1 MSLLEIRDLKVRR
14 GGVPALRGVSLEVD
28 RREVVALL
36 GANGAGKTTTLRAI
50 SGLSRPD
57 SGAIR
62 FEGRTV
68 VGVGSARVVESG
80 IAHVPEGSRIWP
92 DMTVRENLRLGAYA
106 VRQQGSAAER
116 LDTIFDLL
124 PRLAERS
131 AQLAGTLSGGE
142 RQMAAIGRA
151 LMASPTLLLMDEPSL
166 GLSPRVVDTV
176 FDTIQAIR
184 EDGVAVLLVEQ
195 NVVRALE
202 IAERGYVLEG
212 GRIVRQGSGAELLD
226 DPEVRQAYLGRTAGS
241 GRADADAPSPTAGH
255 SDRP

>member
-1 MSLLEIRDLKVRR
+1 MSLLEIQDLKVRR

-50 SGLSRPD
+50 SDLSKPD
-57 SGAIR
+57 SGEIR
-62 FEGRTV
+62 FEGRSL
-68 VGVGSARVVESG
+68 VGVGSARVVEAG

-92 DMTVRENLRLGAYA
+92 DMTVLENLRLGAYA
-106 VRQQGSAAER
+106 VRRKGSAAER
-116 LDTIFDLL
+116 LDAILDLL

-151 LMASPTLLLMDEPSL
+151 LMASPTLMLMDEPSL

-184 EDGVAVLLVEQ
+184 KDGVAVLLVEQ

-212 GRIVRQGSGAELLD
+212 GKIVRQGSGAELLD
-226 DPEVRQAYLGRTAGS
+226 DPEVRRAYLGRTAGS
-241 GRADADAPSPTAGH
+241 GTTGAG
-255 SDRP
+255 PAA

>member
-1 MSLLEIRDLKVRR
+1 MSLLEIQDLKVRR
-14 GGVPALRGVSLEVD
+14 GGVPALRGVSLKVD

-50 SGLSRPD
+50 SDLSKPE
-57 SGAIR
+57 SGEIR
-62 FEGRTV
+62 FEGRSL
-68 VGVGSARVVESG
+68 VGVGSARVVEAG

-92 DMTVRENLRLGAYA
+92 DMTVLENLRLGAYA
-106 VRQQGSAAER
+106 VRRKGSAAER
-116 LDTIFDLL
+116 LDAILDLL

-151 LMASPTLLLMDEPSL
+151 LMASPTLMLMDEPSL

-184 EDGVAVLLVEQ
+184 KDGVAVLLVEQ

-212 GRIVRQGSGAELLD
+212 GKIVRQGSGAELLD
-226 DPEVRQAYLGRTAGS
+226 DPEVRRAYLGRTAGS
-241 GRADADAPSPTAGH
+241 GTTGAG
-255 SDRP
+255 PAA

>member
-1 MSLLEIRDLKVRR
+1 MSLLEIRNLKVRR
-14 GGVPALRGVSLEVD
+14 GGVPALRGVTLEVD
-28 RREVVALL
+28 SREVVALL

-50 SGLSRPD
+50 SDLSRPD
-57 SGAIR
+57 SGEVR
-62 FEGRTV
+62 FEGRSL
-68 VGVGSARVVESG
+68 VGAGSARVVEAG

-92 DMTVRENLRLGAYA
+92 DMTVLENLRLGAYA
-106 VRQQGSAAER
+106 VRRRGSTARR
-116 LDTIFDLL
+116 LDAILELL

-131 AQLAGTLSGGE
+131 SQLAGTLSGGE

-151 LMASPTLLLMDEPSL
+151 LMASPKLLLMDEPSL

-184 EDGVAVLLVEQ
+184 KDGVAVLLVEQ

-212 GRIVRQGSGAELLD
+212 GKIVRRGSGEELLD

-241 GRADADAPSPTAGH
+241 KNSGA
-255 SDRP
+255 

>member
-1 MSLLEIRDLKVRR
+1 MSLLELQDLKVRR

-50 SGLSRPD
+50 SDLSKPE
-57 SGAIR
+57 SGEIR
-62 FEGRTV
+62 FDGRSV
-68 VGVGSARVVESG
+68 VGVGSARVVEAG

-92 DMTVRENLRLGAYA
+92 EMTVLENLRLGAYA
-106 VRQQGSAAER
+106 VRQKGSTAER
-116 LDTIFDLL
+116 LESIFELL
-124 PRLAERS
+124 PRLAER
-131 AQLAGTLSGGE
+131 AGQLAGTLSGGE

-151 LMASPTLLLMDEPSL
+151 LMASPALLLMDEPSL

-184 EDGVAVLLVEQ
+184 KDGVAVLLVEQ

-212 GRIVRQGSGAELLD
+212 GKIVREGSGEGLLD
-226 DPEVRQAYLGRTAGS
+226 DPEVRQAYLGRTAAAGS
-241 GRADADAPSPTAGH
+241 AGTG
-255 SDRP
+255 

>member
-1 MSLLEIRDLKVRR
+1 MSLLEIQDLKVRR
-14 GGVPALRGVSLEVD
+14 GGVPALRGVSLQVD

-50 SGLSRPD
+50 SDLSQPE
-57 SGAIR
+57 SGQIR
-62 FEGRTV
+62 FAGHSV
-68 VGVGSARVVESG
+68 VGVGSAQVVEAG

-92 DMTVRENLRLGAYA
+92 DMTVLENLRLGAYA
-106 VRQQGSAAER
+106 VRRKGSAAER
-116 LDTIFDLL
+116 LDSIFKLL
-124 PRLAERS
+124 PRLAER
-131 AQLAGTLSGGE
+131 AGQAAGTLSGGE

-212 GRIVRQGSGAELLD
+212 GTIVREGSGEELLD
-226 DPEVRQAYLGRTAGS
+226 DPEVRQAYLGRTAG
-241 GRADADAPSPTAGH
+241 GGSPHTGK
-255 SDRP
+255 

>member
-1 MSLLEIRDLKVRR
+1 MSLLEIQDLKVRR
-14 GGVPALRGVSLEVD
+14 GGVPALRGVTLEVD

-50 SGLSRPD
+50 SDLSKPE
-57 SGAIR
+57 SGEIR
-62 FEGRTV
+62 FNGHSV
-68 VGVGSARVVESG
+68 VGVGSARVVEAG
-80 IAHVPEGSRIWP
+80 IAHVPEGSRVWP
-92 DMTVRENLRLGAYA
+92 EMTVLENLRLGAYA
-106 VRQQGSAAER
+106 VRRKGSAAER
-116 LDTIFDLL
+116 LESIFELL
-124 PRLAERS
+124 PRLAER
-131 AQLAGTLSGGE
+131 AGQAAGTLSGGE

-184 EDGVAVLLVEQ
+184 KDGVAVLLVEQ

-212 GRIVRQGSGAELLD
+212 GKIVREGSGEELLD
-226 DPEVRQAYLGRTAGS
+226 DPEVRQAYLGRTAGT
-241 GRADADAPSPTAGH
+241 GSP
-255 SDRP
+255 

>member
-50 SGLSRPD
+50 SDLSKPD
-57 SGAIR
+57 SGEIR
-62 FEGRTV
+62 FAGSSV
-68 VGVGSARVVESG
+68 VGVGSARVVEAG
-80 IAHVPEGSRIWP
+80 IAHVPEGSHIWP
-92 DMTVRENLRLGAYA
+92 EMTVLENLRLGAYA
-106 VRQQGSAAER
+106 VRQKGSTAER
-116 LDTIFDLL
+116 LESIFELL
-124 PRLAERS
+124 PRLAER
-131 AQLAGTLSGGE
+131 AGQLAGTLSGGE

-184 EDGVAVLLVEQ
+184 RDGVAVLLVEQ

-212 GRIVRQGSGAELLD
+212 GKIVREGSGEELLD
-226 DPEVRQAYLGRTAGS
+226 DPEVRQAYLGRTAGAEPS
-241 GRADADAPSPTAGH
+241 GNGN
-255 SDRP
+255 